1 MFSKYKCDLSGCA
14 FGYTEMWTP
23 TKESM
28 LLFKPFVSVC
38 VTVSVCECYCWVCCS
53 GLEILPI
60 GVCVFGVCDLEMLCE
75 VCVGHSALD
84 TAPMGVSREA
94 GQILS

>member
-1 MFSKYKCDLSGCA
+1 
-14 FGYTEMWTP
+14 MWTP
-23 TKESM
+23 TKELT
-28 LLFKPFVSVC
+28 LLLKPFVSV
-38 VTVSVCECYCWVCCS
+38 SLCECFLCVCGS

-60 GVCVFGVCDLEMLCE
+60 GVCVFGMCDLETLCE

-84 TAPMGVSREA
+84 TAPMEVSREA